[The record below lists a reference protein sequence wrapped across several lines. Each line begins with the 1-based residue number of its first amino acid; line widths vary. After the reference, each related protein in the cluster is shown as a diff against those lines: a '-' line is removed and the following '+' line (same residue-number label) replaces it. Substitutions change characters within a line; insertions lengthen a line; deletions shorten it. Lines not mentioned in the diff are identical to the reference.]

1 MQNYGGIKLKRK
13 NSKKIISLVLA
24 SAIVISSGAAIAD
37 RGNNKSNGK
46 SNGMYS
52 ANELK
57 QINEAGDKIRKEN
70 RDISVISVED
80 IVSRRSIKFDTPP
93 VIKENRTL
101 VPVRAI
107 SEGFKAQVEWL
118 PETKEVVIKKD
129 DKTIVLKLGSNIALV
144 NGVEKE
150 IDSEAQAFSSRTY
163 VPLRF
168 IAEELGTKISYRKET
183 GKIELEDDTDEIRED
198 IEESLEDL
206 KEDLEELEEALKEE
220 DKEKLAPIKSKI
232 EELENEL
239 KALDI
244 DFEGYKDDNDDSD
257 DDDSDDDDDDNSE
270 DTDNTDDDN
279 DSDDTDDDNSD
290 DDN

>member
-1 MQNYGGIKLKRK
+1 MKRK
-13 NSKKIISLVLA
+13 NSKKIISLFLA
-24 SAIVISSGAAIAD
+24 SAIVISSGATIAD
-37 RGNNKSNGK
+37 RDNNKSNGK
-46 SNGMYS
+46 SNGIYS

-57 QINEAGDKIRKEN
+57 QINEAGEKIRKEN
-70 RDISVISVED
+70 REISVLSVED
-80 IVSRRSIKFDTPP
+80 IVSRRNIKFDTPP

-183 GKIELEDDTDEIRED
+183 GKIELEDDADEIRED
-198 IEESLEDL
+198 LEESLEDL
-206 KEDLEELEEALKEE
+206 KEDLAELEEALKEE

-232 EELENEL
+232 EDLENEL

-244 DFEGYKDDNDDSD
+244 DFEGYKDDDNDND
-257 DDDSDDDDDDNSE
+257 DDDSSDDTDDDSNDDDDN
-270 DTDNTDDDN
+270 N
-279 DSDDTDDDNSD
+279 SDDTDDDNSD

>member
-1 MQNYGGIKLKRK
+1 MKR
-13 NSKKIISLVLA
+13 NGKKIMSLVLA
-24 SAIVISSGAAIAD
+24 SAIMVSSGVTMAD
-37 RGNNKSNGK
+37 RDNNKSNGK
-46 SNGMYS
+46 SNRMYS
-52 ANELK
+52 TNELK
-57 QINEAGDKIRKEN
+57 QINEAGEKIRKEN
-70 RDISVISVED
+70 KGVSVISVED

-168 IAEELGTKISYRKET
+168 IAEELGTKISYVKET
-183 GKIELEDDTDEIRED
+183 GKIELDDDVDEIKED
-198 IEESLEDL
+198 LEESLEDL
-206 KEDLEELEEALKEE
+206 KEDLEEFEKALKDE
-220 DKEKLAPIKSKI
+220 DKAKLDSLKLKI

-239 KALDI
+239 KDLDI
-244 DFEGYKDDNDDSD
+244 DFESYKDN
-257 DDDSDDDDDDNSE
+257 DDDSDDNDDDDSNDDIDDNDDDDSNDDDDN
-270 DTDNTDDDN
+270 N
-279 DSDDTDDDNSD
+279 SDDTDDDTDD

>member
-1 MQNYGGIKLKRK
+1 MKR
-13 NSKKIISLVLA
+13 NGKKIMSLVLA
-24 SAIVISSGAAIAD
+24 SAIMVSSGVTMAD
-37 RGNNKSNGK
+37 RDNNKSNGK
-46 SNGMYS
+46 SNRMYS
-52 ANELK
+52 TNELK
-57 QINEAGDKIRKEN
+57 QINEAGEKIRKEN
-70 RDISVISVED
+70 KGVSVISVED

-168 IAEELGTKISYRKET
+168 IAEELGTKISYVKET
-183 GKIELEDDTDEIRED
+183 GKIELDDDVDEIKED
-198 IEESLEDL
+198 LEESLEDL
-206 KEDLEELEEALKEE
+206 KEDLEEFEKALKDE
-220 DKEKLAPIKSKI
+220 DKAKLDSLKLKI

-239 KALDI
+239 KDLDI
-244 DFEGYKDDNDDSD
+244 DFESYKDNDDNDDDDSSDDIDDDNDDDSND
-257 DDDSDDDDDDNSE
+257 DDDSN
-270 DTDNTDDDN
+270 
-279 DSDDTDDDNSD
+279 SDDTDDDKEDNNSD

>member
-1 MQNYGGIKLKRK
+1 MKR
-13 NSKKIISLVLA
+13 NGKKIMSLVLA
-24 SAIVISSGAAIAD
+24 SAIMVSSGVTMAD
-37 RGNNKSNGK
+37 RDNNKSNGK
-46 SNGMYS
+46 SNRMYS
-52 ANELK
+52 TNELK
-57 QINEAGDKIRKEN
+57 QINEAGEKIRKEN
-70 RDISVISVED
+70 KGVSVISVED

-168 IAEELGTKISYRKET
+168 IAEELGTKISYVKET
-183 GKIELEDDTDEIRED
+183 GKIELDDDVDEIKED
-198 IEESLEDL
+198 LEESLEDL
-206 KEDLEELEEALKEE
+206 KEDLEELEKALKDE
-220 DKEKLAPIKSKI
+220 DKAKLDSLKLKI

-239 KALDI
+239 KDLDI
-244 DFEGYKDDNDDSD
+244 DFESYKDN
-257 DDDSDDDDDDNSE
+257 DDDSDDNDDDSNDDDSNDDDDN
-270 DTDNTDDDN
+270 N
-279 DSDDTDDDNSD
+279 SDDTDDDTDD

>member
-1 MQNYGGIKLKRK
+1 MKR
-13 NSKKIISLVLA
+13 NGKKIMSLVLA
-24 SAIVISSGAAIAD
+24 SAIMVSSGVTMAD
-37 RGNNKSNGK
+37 RDNNKSNGK
-46 SNGMYS
+46 SNRIYS
-52 ANELK
+52 TNELK
-57 QINEAGDKIRKEN
+57 QINEAGEKIRKEN
-70 RDISVISVED
+70 KGVSVISVED

-144 NGVEKE
+144 NGIEKE

-168 IAEELGTKISYRKET
+168 IAEELGTKISYVKET
-183 GKIELEDDTDEIRED
+183 GKIELDDDVDEIKED
-198 IEESLEDL
+198 LEESLEDL
-206 KEDLEELEEALKEE
+206 KEDLEELEKALKDE
-220 DKEKLAPIKSKI
+220 DKAKLDSLKLKI

-239 KALDI
+239 KDLDI
-244 DFEGYKDDNDDSD
+244 DFESYKDNDDNDDDDSSDDIDDDNDDDSND
-257 DDDSDDDDDDNSE
+257 DDDSN
-270 DTDNTDDDN
+270 
-279 DSDDTDDDNSD
+279 SDDTDDDKEDNNSD